1 MLKSKQILKFMSLK
15 EHTVKSYDKDLQSIA
30 GTLETMVEMV
40 LQSID
45 MVAEMIKTRDISLIE
60 KITAHDYKI
69 NSLDHLIEKKV
80 TAILALRQPMAV
92 DLRYTISSLKVSSNL
107 ERSGD
112 QSKSIIKKIARIGN
126 EKFDERVEKSLLS
139 MINLTKEMA
148 KEAVLSF
155 NNQDVNLANIVLKQD
170 DEIDQI
176 YSDLFGII
184 DQENFN
190 REQVKNITNTLFIAK
205 SFERLADHSTN
216 IAEIASFVVT
226 GEIK

>member
-1 MLKSKQILKFMSLK
+1 MDLK
-15 EHTVKSYDKDLQSIA
+15 EHTVKSYDKDLQSIV

-40 LQSID
+40 NESID
-45 MVAEMIKTRDISLIE
+45 MVAQMIQTRDNSLIE

-92 DLRYTISSLKVSSNL
+92 DLRFTISSLKVSSNL

-112 QSKSIIKKIARIGN
+112 QSKSIIKKIARIGI
-126 EKFDERVEKSLLS
+126 ESLDPRVEKALLD
-139 MINLTKEMA
+139 MINLTKIMV
-148 KEAVLSF
+148 KEAIIAF
-155 NNQDVNLANIVLKQD
+155 NNHDLELAKIVLAQD
-170 DEIDQI
+170 DEIDAI
-176 YSDLFGII
+176 YSNLFTII
-184 DQENFN
+184 DQESFSKEEVQ
-190 REQVKNITNTLFIAK
+190 RMTNILFIAK

-216 IAEIASFVVT
+216 IAEIAGFVVT

>member
-1 MLKSKQILKFMSLK
+1 MNIK
-15 EHTVKSYDKDLQSIA
+15 EGSFLGHTVKSYDKDLQSISK
-30 GTLETMVEMV
+30 TLDEMLDLV
-40 LQSID
+40 LESID
-45 MVAEMIKTRDISLIE
+45 MVAQMIKSRDHDLIE

-112 QSKSIIKKIARIGN
+112 QAKSIIRKIARLDE
-126 EKFDERVEKSLLS
+126 EKFASDIDQSLIS
-139 MINLTKEMA
+139 MIDLSKTMA
-148 KEAVLSF
+148 KEAITAF
-155 NNQDVNLANIVLKQD
+155 NNHDLALANLVLKQD
-170 DEIDQI
+170 DEIDKI
-176 YSDLFGII
+176 YSDLFRII
-184 DQENFN
+184 DHENFS
-190 REQVKNITNTLFIAK
+190 RKQVKEITNILFIAK

-216 IAEIASFVVT
+216 IAEIAGFVVT

>member
-1 MLKSKQILKFMSLK
+1 MDLK
-15 EHTVKSYDKDLQSIA
+15 EHTVKSYDKDLQSIV

-40 LQSID
+40 NESID
-45 MVAEMIKTRDISLIE
+45 MVAQMIQTRDNSLIE

-92 DLRYTISSLKVSSNL
+92 DLRFTISSLKVSSNL

-112 QSKSIIKKIARIGN
+112 QSKSIIKKIARIGI
-126 EKFDERVEKSLLS
+126 ESLDPRVEKALLD
-139 MINLTKEMA
+139 MINLTKIMV
-148 KEAVLSF
+148 KEAIIAF
-155 NNQDVNLANIVLKQD
+155 NNHNLELAKIVLAQD
-170 DEIDQI
+170 DEIDAI
-176 YSDLFGII
+176 YSNLFTII
-184 DQENFN
+184 DQDSFSKEEVQ
-190 REQVKNITNTLFIAK
+190 RITNILFIAK

-216 IAEIASFVVT
+216 IAEIAGFVVT

>member
-1 MLKSKQILKFMSLK
+1 MELK
-15 EHTVKSYDKDLQSIA
+15 EHTVKSYDKDLQSIV

-40 LQSID
+40 NESID
-45 MVAEMIKTRDISLIE
+45 MVAQMIKTRDNSLIE

-92 DLRYTISSLKVSSNL
+92 DLRFTISSLKVSSNL

-112 QSKSIIKKIARIGN
+112 QSKSIIKKIARIGI
-126 EKFDERVEKSLLS
+126 ESLDPRVEKALLD
-139 MINLTKEMA
+139 MINLTKIMV
-148 KEAVLSF
+148 KEAITAF
-155 NNQDVNLANIVLKQD
+155 NNHDLELAKIVLAQD
-170 DEIDQI
+170 DEIDDI
-176 YSDLFGII
+176 YSNLFTII
-184 DQENFN
+184 DQDNFSKEEVQ
-190 REQVKNITNTLFIAK
+190 RITNILFIAK

-216 IAEIASFVVT
+216 IAEIAGFVVT

>member
-1 MLKSKQILKFMSLK
+1 MNVK
-15 EHTVKSYDKDLQSIA
+15 EGSFLGHTVKSYDKDLQSISK
-30 GTLETMVEMV
+30 TLDEMLDLV

-45 MVAEMIKTRDISLIE
+45 MVAQMIKTRDHDLIE

-112 QSKSIIKKIARIGN
+112 QAKSIIRKIARLDE
-126 EKFDERVEKSLLS
+126 EKFASDIDQSLIS
-139 MINLTKEMA
+139 MIDLSKTMA
-148 KEAVLSF
+148 KEAIIAF
-155 NNQDVNLANIVLKQD
+155 NNHDLALANLVLKQD
-170 DEIDQI
+170 DEIDKI
-176 YSDLFGII
+176 YSDLFRII
-184 DQENFN
+184 DHENFS
-190 REQVKNITNTLFIAK
+190 RKQVKEITNILFIAK

-216 IAEIASFVVT
+216 IAEIAGFVVT

>member
-1 MLKSKQILKFMSLK
+1 MDLK
-15 EHTVKSYDKDLQSIA
+15 EHTVKSYDKDLQSIV

-40 LQSID
+40 NESID
-45 MVAEMIKTRDISLIE
+45 MVAQMIQTRDNSLIE

-92 DLRYTISSLKVSSNL
+92 DLRFTISSLKVSSNL

-112 QSKSIIKKIARIGN
+112 QSKSIIKKIARIGI
-126 EKFDERVEKSLLS
+126 ESLDPRVEKALLD
-139 MINLTKEMA
+139 MINLTKIMV
-148 KEAVLSF
+148 KEAIIAF
-155 NNQDVNLANIVLKQD
+155 NNHNLELAKIVLAQD
-170 DEIDQI
+170 DEIDAI
-176 YSDLFGII
+176 YSNLFTII
-184 DQENFN
+184 DQESFSKEEVQ
-190 REQVKNITNTLFIAK
+190 RITNILFIAK

-216 IAEIASFVVT
+216 IAEIAGFVVT

>member
-1 MLKSKQILKFMSLK
+1 MELK
-15 EHTVKSYDKDLQSIA
+15 EHTVKSYDKDLQSIV

-40 LQSID
+40 NESID
-45 MVAEMIKTRDISLIE
+45 MVAQMIKTRDNSLIE

-92 DLRYTISSLKVSSNL
+92 DLRFTISSLKVSSNL

-112 QSKSIIKKIARIGN
+112 QSKSIIKKIARIGI
-126 EKFDERVEKSLLS
+126 ESLDPRVEKALLD
-139 MINLTKEMA
+139 MINLTKIMV
-148 KEAVLSF
+148 KEAITAF
-155 NNQDVNLANIVLKQD
+155 NNHDLELAKIVLAQD
-170 DEIDQI
+170 DEIDDI
-176 YSDLFGII
+176 YSNLFTII
-184 DQENFN
+184 DQDNFSKEEVQ
-190 REQVKNITNTLFIAK
+190 RITNILFIAK

-216 IAEIASFVVT
+216 IAGIAGFVVT

>member
-1 MLKSKQILKFMSLK
+1 MNIK
-15 EHTVKSYDKDLQSIA
+15 EGNFLGHTVKSYDKDLQSISK
-30 GTLETMVEMV
+30 TLDEMLELV
-40 LQSID
+40 IESID
-45 MVAEMIKTRDISLIE
+45 MVAQMFKTRDQNLIE

-112 QSKSIIKKIARIGN
+112 QAKSIIRKIARLEQENFANDI
-126 EKFDERVEKSLLS
+126 EQSLIS
-139 MINLTKEMA
+139 MIELSKTMA
-148 KEAVLSF
+148 KEAITAF
-155 NNQDVNLANIVLKQD
+155 NNHDLALANLVLKQD
-170 DEIDQI
+170 DEIDKI
-176 YSDLFGII
+176 YSDLFRII
-184 DQENFN
+184 DHENFN
-190 REQVKNITNTLFIAK
+190 RKEVKQITNILFIAK

-216 IAEIASFVVT
+216 IAEIAGFVVT

>member
-1 MLKSKQILKFMSLK
+1 MNNK
-15 EHTVKSYDKDLQSIA
+15 EGNFLGHTVKSYDKDLQSISK
-30 GTLETMVEMV
+30 TLDEMLELV
-40 LQSID
+40 IESID
-45 MVAEMIKTRDISLIE
+45 MVAQMFKTRDQNLIE

-112 QSKSIIKKIARIGN
+112 QAKSIIRKIARLEQENFANDI
-126 EKFDERVEKSLLS
+126 EQSLIS
-139 MINLTKEMA
+139 MIELSKTMA
-148 KEAVLSF
+148 KEAITAF
-155 NNQDVNLANIVLKQD
+155 NNHDLDLANLVLKQD
-170 DEIDQI
+170 DEIDKI
-176 YSDLFGII
+176 YSDLFRII
-184 DQENFN
+184 DHENFN
-190 REQVKNITNTLFIAK
+190 RKEVKQITNILFIAK

-216 IAEIASFVVT
+216 IAEIAGFVVT

>member
-1 MLKSKQILKFMSLK
+1 MNIK
-15 EHTVKSYDKDLQSIA
+15 EGSFLGHTVKSYDKDLQSISK
-30 GTLETMVEMV
+30 TLDEMLDLV
-40 LQSID
+40 LDSID
-45 MVAEMIKTRDISLIE
+45 MVAQMIKSRDHSLIE

-112 QSKSIIKKIARIGN
+112 QAKSIIRKIARL
-126 EKFDERVEKSLLS
+126 DEENFANDIEQSLIS
-139 MINLTKEMA
+139 MIDLSKTMTKEA
-148 KEAVLSF
+148 IISF
-155 NNQDVNLANIVLKQD
+155 NNHDLVLANLVLKQD
-170 DEIDQI
+170 DEIDKI
-176 YSDLFGII
+176 YSDLFRII
-184 DQENFN
+184 DHENFN
-190 REQVKNITNTLFIAK
+190 RQQVKQITNILFIAK

-216 IAEIASFVVT
+216 IAEIAGFVVT

>member
-1 MLKSKQILKFMSLK
+1 MDLK
-15 EHTVKSYDKDLQSIA
+15 EHTVKSYDKDLQSIV

-40 LQSID
+40 NESID
-45 MVAEMIKTRDISLIE
+45 MVAQMIQTRDNSLIE

-92 DLRYTISSLKVSSNL
+92 DLRFTISSLKVSSNL

-112 QSKSIIKKIARIGN
+112 QSKSIIKKIARIGI
-126 EKFDERVEKSLLS
+126 ESLDPRVEKALLD
-139 MINLTKEMA
+139 MINLTKIMV
-148 KEAVLSF
+148 KEAITAF
-155 NNQDVNLANIVLKQD
+155 NNHDLELANIVLAQD
-170 DEIDQI
+170 DEIDAI
-176 YSDLFGII
+176 YSNLFTII
-184 DQENFN
+184 DQDTFSKEEVQ
-190 REQVKNITNTLFIAK
+190 RITNILFIAK

-216 IAEIASFVVT
+216 IAEIAGFVVT